1 MAGDQGVPQRAPADP
16 ERDAEADVLACFE
29 AYEQALLAN
38 DVEAMDAWFTD
49 DASVVRFGIADA
61 QHGPHEIAAW
71 RRSADPVPADRRHVR
86 TTIAA
91 LGPDVVVVALEFANG
106 ARPAQGRQSQV
117 WHRTAAGWRVAHA
130 HVSMI
135 D

>member
-1 MAGDQGVPQRAPADP
+1 MVDEAASEQSVA
-16 ERDAEADVLACFE
+16 AEVQACFQ

-38 DVEAMDAWFTD
+38 DVDAMDAWFWD
-49 DASVVRFGIADA
+49 DPAVVRFGLAEC
-61 QHGPHEIAAW
+61 QYGPEEIAAW
-71 RRSADPVPADRRHVR
+71 RRRTDPVPSDRRHLR

-91 LGPDVVVVALEFANG
+91 HGPDLAVVTLEFANG
-106 ARPAQGRQSQV
+106 DRPGLGRQSQV
-117 WHRTAAGWRVAHA
+117 WSRTAEGWRIVHA

>member
-1 MAGDQGVPQRAPADP
+1 MDDQAEAGTAPGDP
-16 ERDAEADVLACFE
+16 EQMAEAEVQACFE
-29 AYEQALLAN
+29 AYERALLAN
-38 DVEAMDAWFTD
+38 DVESMDSWFTD
-49 DASVVRFGIADA
+49 DASVVRFGIADS
-61 QHGPHEIAAW
+61 QHGPEEIAAW
-71 RRSADPVPADRRHVR
+71 RRTADPVPADRRHVR
-86 TTIAA
+86 TTVTA

-106 ARPAQGRQSQV
+106 ARPGQGRQTQV